1 MNTAHNKWLTLAFGL
16 VLAGGTL
23 FWPPGSPA
31 EDPPRPAV
39 TQGRLQG
46 RFTAADTGEPVAGAK
61 LQVFIQGVPGKPKLA
76 EGVSG
81 PDGSY
86 KLDMPLGHIHL
97 WGVHAP
103 AGYYTH
109 DPQTRGA
116 IVTTAAKPAAI
127 RDFVLQPGSA
137 WHVEVQ
143 GVTVRED
150 KPPQFSAWPNPD
162 PDFER
167 QHFVTE
173 EIIHATCD
181 ARGKAVLTVPSS
193 TGRYHFKCSPMS
205 SPSIYE
211 IPFAVVKM
219 DKDFDPQKIKG
230 GPEPVAEVRGSVRL
244 RDTAGRTAVVEGV
257 DVLVEGGQAVLRF
270 PAKKTPTDEALVLR
284 GAAVDE
290 AGKPIKGAK
299 FTAAISQ
306 VYARP
311 GRGPGPSA
319 LGGAFMT
326 HLEATT
332 DAQGKFELPGVL
344 LPPTWFQPE
353 YKIQMLAVKSGFDG
367 AQTEKLSLVD
377 VRKAGSGDF
386 GTVVLRPGHTLRGK
400 VVDENGTPVHGA
412 LIINHTDYFLYGH
425 LACRTDA
432 KGQFV
437 MPDLRLGPHKI
448 WAAYGERSGQGDF
461 DFDATSGESV
471 ISVRLTPKD
480 GRRRAPAKLPPLPPA
495 PRPQPDLPK
504 GAWDLSPP
512 KTEPKYQKEP
522 RYALLA
528 FGPKREARVWMV
540 LDGTTLYV
548 DRNANGDLTEP
559 EERLEPANPKDG
571 SNKFGNPGMYT
582 RNDHFEFAVA
592 AGIGGSS
599 KFKLHRW
606 VRAEAYE
613 PQTEF
618 EKGLRAKWLKHR
630 WENSTL
636 WRQGGVGQGQTPVL
650 FMPKPADAQVCHLD
664 GPLTFVLKSPEDQV
678 LQRGEAGC
686 DVPFHIAVIGR
697 SPTGTERQFY
707 NSLATKE
714 APEAA
719 HLMVEIEYPAKG
731 ANDPPL
737 RRKYFLKERC

>member
-1 MNTAHNKWLTLAFGL
+1 MITARNNWLTLTFGL

-23 FWPPGSPA
+23 FWPPLSQA

-39 TQGRLQG
+39 AQGRLQG
-46 RFTAADTGEPVAGAK
+46 RFTAADTGQPVSGAK
-61 LQVFIQGVPGKPKLA
+61 LQVLIQGVPGKPKIA

-81 PDGSY
+81 PDGRY
-86 KLDMPLGHIHL
+86 KLDVPLGHIHL

-116 IVTTAAKPAAI
+116 IVTTAAKPAAN

-143 GVTVRED
+143 GVTARED
-150 KPPQFSAWPNPD
+150 KPPQFSAWPNPG

-167 QHFVTE
+167 QNFSSG

-181 ARGKAVLTVPSS
+181 ARGKAVLTVPSA
-193 TGRYHFKCSPMS
+193 TGRYLFRCDPML

-211 IPFAVVKM
+211 IPLATLEM
-219 DKDFDPQKIKG
+219 DKDFDPRKIKG

-244 RDTAGRTAVVEGV
+244 RDTADRAAVVEGV
-257 DVLVEGGQAVLRF
+257 EVLVEGGQAVLRF

-284 GAAVDE
+284 GEAVDE

-299 FTAAISQ
+299 FTAAFSQ
-306 VYARP
+306 EYAT
-311 GRGPGPSA
+311 PGPDGA
-319 LGGAFMT
+319 KGGAFMT

-332 DAQGKFELPGVL
+332 DAEGKFELPSVL
-344 LPPTWFQPE
+344 LPPAWFQPE

-386 GTVVLRPGHTLRGK
+386 GTVVLRPGHNLRGK

-432 KGQFV
+432 DGQFV
-437 MPDLRLGPHKI
+437 MPDLRLGPQKI
-448 WAAYGERSGQGDF
+448 WAAYGERSGQGEF
-461 DFDATSGESV
+461 DFDATSGECL
-471 ISVRLTPKD
+471 ITVRLRPKD
-480 GRRRAPAKLPPLPPA
+480 GRRGPPAKLPPVPP
-495 PRPQPDLPK
+495 PQPDQPK
-504 GAWDLSPP
+504 GAWDLTPP
-512 KTEPKYQKEP
+512 KKEPKYKKEP

-528 FGPKREARVWMV
+528 FGPQRETRVWMV
-540 LDGTTLYV
+540 LDGKTLYV
-548 DRNANGDLTEP
+548 DRNADGDLTDP
-559 EERLEPANPKDG
+559 AERLEPNIPKDG
-571 SNKFGNPGMYT
+571 SDRIGNPGMYT
-582 RNDHFEFAVA
+582 GMDHFEVAVE
-592 AGIGGSS
+592 AGIGGAS
-599 KFKLHRW
+599 KFKLDRW

-618 EKGLRAKWLKHR
+618 EKGIRAKWLKHR

-636 WRQGGVGQGQTPVL
+636 WRQEGLGQGQTPLL

-664 GPLTFVLKSPEDQV
+664 GPLTFVLKSPEEQV

-686 DVPFHIAVIGR
+686 DVPFHVAVVGR
-697 SPTGTERQFY
+697 PPTGSQQQFC
-707 NSLATKE
+707 NRLATKE
-714 APEAA
+714 APAAA
-719 HLMVEIEYPAKG
+719 HLMVEIEYPGKG
-731 ANDPPL
+731 DKDPPL
-737 RRKYFLKERC
+737 RRTYFLKERC